1 MVDRYS
7 VLVEAHALIADV
19 VVEKQKRSV
28 TVDATKLAL
37 VVRIIEVCTFN
48 ISLLHRTVKYCML
61 GSKHKGYMTHNPI
74 EIRKIF
80 RDHINFGVL

>member
-48 ISLLHRTVKYCML
+48 ISLLHRTVKCCML
-61 GSKHKGYMTHNPI
+61 GSSYMTHNPI
-74 EIRKIF
+74 DIF

>member
-1 MVDRYS
+1 M
-7 VLVEAHALIADV
+7 LVEAHALIADV

-37 VVRIIEVCTFN
+37 VVRIIEVIFN